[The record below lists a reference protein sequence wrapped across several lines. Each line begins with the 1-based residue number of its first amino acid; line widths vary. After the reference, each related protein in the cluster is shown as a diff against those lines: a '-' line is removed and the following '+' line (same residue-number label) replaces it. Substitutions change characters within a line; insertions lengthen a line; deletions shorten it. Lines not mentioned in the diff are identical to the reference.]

1 MAHTMLKVLGYS
13 MLGFSALGFAGVV
26 NKPPSSPYGAA
37 FVLALIAAGGVGLV
51 WPRKVAGAPAEV
63 ADGALEHA
71 VLKTAR
77 SLKGRVTVA
86 EVAADTGLPMARVEA
101 ELRRMERSNVCG
113 SLVGES
119 GILVYLFA
127 EFEDVDAKKDIF
139 AGDAEQR
146 AAAAQASRKQST

>member
-1 MAHTMLKVLGYS
+1 MAHQMLKVLGYT
-13 MLGFSALGFAGVV
+13 MMGVSALGFVGVFT
-26 NKPPSSPYGAA
+26 KPPSSPFGAA
-37 FVLALIAAGGVGLV
+37 FILALIAAGGVGLV
-51 WPRKVAGAPAEV
+51 WPRKVAGGSAVV
-63 ADGALEHA
+63 ADVALEHA

-86 EVAADTGLPMARVEA
+86 EVAADTGLPMARVDA
-101 ELRRMERSNVCG
+101 ELRRMERSNVCA

-146 AAAAQASRKQST
+146 AAAAQASRRQST